1 MSGHSGSICCVDICL
16 EYNIVVSG
24 AEDRTAMIWDAFSSK
39 LLRVIAGYNNPVISV
54 SINKLS
60 GNIAVLTTAKL
71 GIYTVNGTLVSL
83 ISLQDFN
90 VNQLVPQDPTGKLS
104 SMHAATYSAPNISMV
119 FKMKPR
125 VVLAPPCAD
134 WQDGVVAI
142 TGHEGGFVY
151 LWKIHTIQASSADT
165 LPGLIVSP
173 YDTDARPN
181 SYVRRILVPYSTL
194 RAHRADISVLRLCP
208 WIVPKA
214 KQFVPRTFEGENG
227 AELVIGDID
236 GNVSRWEVGRL
247 EQMSV
252 QELNAALSRY
262 QLNTGMSQ
270 PASRR
275 PANEPDI
282 MPPPIPAPAE
292 PDAAARPGSP
302 NNS

>member
-1 MSGHSGSICCVDICL
+1 MEH
-16 EYNIVVSG
+16 NIVVSG
-24 AEDRTAMIWDAFSSK
+24 AEDRTAMIWDVFTSK
-39 LLRVIAGYNNPVISV
+39 LIRVIAGYNNPVISV

-71 GIYTVNGTLVSL
+71 GIYTVNGALVSL

-90 VNQLVPQDPTGKLS
+90 VNQTVPQDSTGKLS
-104 SMHAATYSAPNISMV
+104 SMHVATYSSPNISMV

-125 VVLAPPCAD
+125 IVLAPPCAD
-134 WQDGVVAI
+134 WQDGVVAV

-151 LWKIHTIQASSADT
+151 LWKIQTIEATSVDT
-165 LPGLIVSP
+165 LPGLLVSP
-173 YDTDARPN
+173 WDAESRPN

-214 KQFVPRTFEGENG
+214 KQFIPRTFEGENG
-227 AELVIGDID
+227 SELVIGDID

-252 QELNAALSRY
+252 QDLSSAISRH
-262 QLNTGMSQ
+262 QLNTGSA
-270 PASRR
+270 PGAGRR
-275 PANEPDI
+275 PQADAATSPVEPPPSEPDS
-282 MPPPIPAPAE
+282 
-292 PDAAARPGSP
+292 AARPASP
-302 NNS
+302 NAIQ

>member
-1 MSGHSGSICCVDICL
+1 MEH
-16 EYNIVVSG
+16 NIVVSG
-24 AEDRTAMIWDAFSSK
+24 AEDRTAMIWDVFTSK
-39 LLRVIAGYNNPVISV
+39 LIRVIAGYNNPVISV

-90 VNQLVPQDPTGKLS
+90 VNQTVPQDSTGKLS
-104 SMHAATYSAPNISMV
+104 SMHVATYSSPNISMV
-119 FKMKPR
+119 FKMKPKI
-125 VVLAPPCAD
+125 VLAPPCAD
-134 WQDGVVAI
+134 WQDGVVAV

-151 LWKIHTIQASSADT
+151 LWKIQTIEATSVDT
-165 LPGLIVSP
+165 LPSLLVSP
-173 YDTDARPN
+173 LDTEVRPN

-214 KQFVPRTFEGENG
+214 KPFIPRSFEGENG
-227 AELVIGDID
+227 AELVIGDVD

-252 QELNAALSRY
+252 QDLNSAMSRH
-262 QLNTGMSQ
+262 QLNSGTILGSGRRPLADSGSMHVEVL
-270 PASRR
+270 PASS
-275 PANEPDI
+275 EP
-282 MPPPIPAPAE
+282 E
-292 PDAAARPGSP
+292 GAARPASP
-302 NNS
+302 NTF